1 MSYCFNL
8 ACSSPHN
15 PENGK
20 FCQSCGSKLL
30 LGDRY
35 RGIRPLG
42 AGGFGR
48 TLLAIDEHK
57 PSRPSCVIK
66 QLLGQQQGVRNK
78 EKVAELF
85 RREAVQLEPLGE
97 HPQIPQL
104 YAYFTEGDRQF
115 LVQEYIEGMTLTE
128 ELCDR
133 EATHRGP
140 FSENDIYQL
149 LRDTLP
155 ILQFLHDRHI
165 IHRDIKPDNIIRR
178 REDGQL
184 FLVDFGAAKCVELS
198 PGNETGTII
207 GSALYTAPEQLRGK
221 ATYNSDIYSLGVTCL
236 HLLTQVSPY
245 DLFDNEEDRWTWK
258 SQLPESLGWQ
268 LENILDKTIHT
279 GTKYRYQSASE
290 VLADLSAIP
299 LSGSDS
305 SGFTLIAPSVKSS
318 SQYALS
324 VPKKMTAPSIPEAR
338 TKLQQPDLKTQV
350 GIALNATLNMYWV
363 DLQIYWGKRHLTLI
377 LLRNPDT
384 PINYNYLLRK
394 IEETLDRFQ
403 LQGIETVKLC
413 GRVTDNPMPEWKH
426 QITLDLE
433 PLWTKSTHSKL
444 SRYQDINFWLAQME
458 KKEFWLDGLS
468 FLIVVFMLT
477 SRIVLLNPVFGFL
490 TAIAFMSVKTI
501 IRDRPEF
508 QEEKFYKHLILGGL
522 LLGFS
527 NFYLWIS
534 DGFAFIIAGLAI
546 ASPSFYLKKK

>member
-42 AGGFGR
+42 SGGFGR

-66 QLLGQQQGVRNK
+66 QLLGQQQGIQNK

-104 YAYFTEGDRQF
+104 YAYLTEGDRQF

-133 EATHRGP
+133 GS
-140 FSENDIYQL
+140 FSKDDIYQL
-149 LRDTLP
+149 LHDTLP

-184 FLVDFGAAKCVELS
+184 FLVDFGAAKCMELS
-198 PGNETGTII
+198 SEGSTGTII

-236 HLLTQVSPY
+236 YLLTQVSPY
-245 DLFDNEEDRWTWK
+245 DLFDNEEHEWTWK
-258 SQLPESLGWQ
+258 SHLPESVGWQ

-279 GTKYRYQSASE
+279 GTKSRYQSASE
-290 VLADLSAIP
+290 VLSDLSEIS
-299 LSGSDS
+299 LSANDS
-305 SGFTLIAPSVKSS
+305 SGFTLITPSVKPS

-324 VPKKMTAPSIPEAR
+324 VPRKMSAPSIPEAK
-338 TKLQQPDLKTQV
+338 TKLQQADIQTQV
-350 GIALNATLNMYWV
+350 GMALNSTLNMYWV
-363 DLQIYWGKRHLTLI
+363 DLQIYWGKRHLTLF

-384 PINYNYLLRK
+384 PINYSYLVRK
-394 IEETLDRFQ
+394 IEDTLGQFQ
-403 LQGIETVKLC
+403 LQGIETVKLY

-426 QITLDLE
+426 QIALEHE
-433 PLWTKSTHSKL
+433 PLWTKSTRSKL
-444 SRYQDINFWLAQME
+444 ARYQDANFWLAQME

-468 FLIVVFMLT
+468 FLLISFILT
-477 SRIVLLNPVFGFL
+477 SRIILLSPVFGCL
-490 TAIAFMSVKTI
+490 TAIAFMTVKTI

-508 QEEKFYKHLILGGL
+508 QEEKLYKHLIIGGV
-522 LLGFS
+522 LLGLS

-534 DGFAFIIAGLAI
+534 DGFALIIAGLAI
-546 ASPSFYLKKK
+546 ASPSFYLKKNNSK